1 MRAVLSL
8 MLVLVLGRT
17 TRVGMLM
24 GVLMLMLMAVDVG
37 VLMSVHNSIVGM
49 LMGMSVS
56 VFVLMFMAM
65 IVLAFHR
72 VSSVFPSGAETS
84 LGDPMLSRSEDRGD
98 RI

>member
-1 MRAVLSL
+1 

-24 GVLMLMLMAVDVG
+24 GVLM
-37 VLMSVHNSIVGM
+37 
-49 LMGMSVS
+49 
-56 VFVLMFMAM
+56 LMFMAM

>member
-1 MRAVLSL
+1 
-8 MLVLVLGRT
+8 
-17 TRVGMLM
+17 MLM
-24 GVLMLMLMAVDVG
+24 GVLM
-37 VLMSVHNSIVGM
+37 
-49 LMGMSVS
+49 
-56 VFVLMFMAM
+56 LMFMAM

>member
-1 MRAVLSL
+1 
-8 MLVLVLGRT
+8 
-17 TRVGMLM
+17 
-24 GVLMLMLMAVDVG
+24 
-37 VLMSVHNSIVGM
+37 M

>member
-1 MRAVLSL
+1 MRLIVRAVLSL

-24 GVLMLMLMAVDVG
+24 GVLM
-37 VLMSVHNSIVGM
+37 
-49 LMGMSVS
+49 
-56 VFVLMFMAM
+56 LMFMAM